1 MAFHFD
7 VNTCAIT
14 MHSGDTG
21 SKWIHATRES
31 GTPWTEDDRCL
42 FTVKDP
48 NGVIVMQR
56 LYRLDDQWGAGNGYF
71 LMEFH
76 NNDTDTWAQG
86 QYTTEWRYDVSPSWL
101 LGPVPTGRC
110 VNTLEDGAVAI
121 RMTDGAIVRT
131 KVQSTLQILPVSG
144 LI

>member
-7 VNTCAIT
+7 INTCVIT
-14 MHSGDTG
+14 MHAGDTG
-21 SKWIHATRES
+21 SKWIHAVRES

-42 FTVKDP
+42 FTVKAPD
-48 NGVIVMQR
+48 GTIVMQR

-76 NNDTDTWAQG
+76 NNDTDEWPSG
-86 QYTTEWRYDVSPSWL
+86 QYTTEWRYDVDPSWL
-101 LGPVPTGRC
+101 LGPAPTGRC
-110 VNTLEDGAVAI
+110 TNTLEGGEVAI
-121 RMTDGAIVRT
+121 RMTDGSVVRT
-131 KVQSTLQILPVSG
+131 KVQSSLTIQPVHG

>member
-1 MAFHFD
+1 MFNFD
-7 VNTCAIT
+7 TNTCAIT

-21 SKWIHATRES
+21 SKWIRATRES

-42 FTVKDP
+42 FTVTDA

-56 LYRLDDQWGAGNGYF
+56 LYRLDDQWGSGNGHY

-76 NNDTDTWAQG
+76 NNDTDTWAPG

-101 LGPVPTGRC
+101 LGPVPTGR
-110 VNTLEDGAVAI
+110 VTNTMIDGAVAI
-121 RMTDGAIVRT
+121 EMTDGAIVRT
-131 KVQSTLQILPVSG
+131 TVRSTLQILPVTG
-144 LI
+144 KI